1 MATNI
6 LILLE
11 LKSSTIYFNFIGVL
25 ALSLDIMPILYFGK
39 KSGNKDIG
47 KVTDIQAVKRSIR
60 NLLATQHYERP
71 FHPEIGS
78 AISQLLFD
86 PYGPITANRL
96 KRTVEETIANF
107 EPRARVTKVD
117 CNPLEDTNDYSVI
130 IHFYVE
136 NVTTELQSMQ
146 TVLEQVR

>member
-1 MATNI
+1 MAWDASRQN
-6 LILLE
+6 E
-11 LKSSTIYFNFIGVL
+11 KNSSRIYKDLNLNFSANPVTQ
-25 ALSLDIMPILYFGK
+25 DVTT
-39 KSGNKDIG
+39 
-47 KVTDIQAVKRSIR
+47 VTDVISVKRSIK

-78 AISQLLFD
+78 AIQQLLFD

-107 EPRARVTKVD
+107 EPRARVTQVD

-136 NVTTELQSMQ
+136 NITTELQSMQ

>member
-1 MATNI
+1 MPWDASRQN
-6 LILLE
+6 E
-11 LKSSTIYFNFIGVL
+11 KRSSRVYKDLNLNFGINPVT
-25 ALSLDIMPILYFGK
+25 SDVTT
-39 KSGNKDIG
+39 
-47 KVTDIQAVKRSIR
+47 VTDINAVKRSIK

-78 AISQLLFD
+78 AIQHLLFD